1 MGDQADPKFAGR
13 GPKPILRT
21 GVRVMLMTMV
31 ATIVM
36 VVMMIVMMAMVVMT
50 TPLR

>member
-1 MGDQADPKFAGR
+1 MRLFGGTKHQADPKPSAG

-36 VVMMIVMMAMVVMT
+36 IVMMVMT
-50 TPLR
+50 TALR